1 MPDLRDLLND
11 AVDRP
16 APLDLDGLGHRVAR
30 HQRHRRVATITAA
43 AIVMVL
49 VGAAA
54 ASLAGRADSPDVDI
68 DRVPLATEGSTTVPS
83 STTPGTTPGT
93 TAGAAGGSACTADD
107 VDIVPSGDGATAQMA
122 IILGV
127 ALRPGREPCTIATT
141 ATVALRYTDTG
152 DLIPLEGN
160 PLTTDVSGVV
170 DGAESDVV
178 RSFMTW
184 SGCPADFHGNAA
196 TIEVVV
202 EGFGTFRGET
212 APPGMC
218 GDTTS
223 GIFTKGDR

>member
-30 HQRHRRVATITAA
+30 HQRHRRMATITAA
-43 AIVMVL
+43 AALVVL
-49 VGAAA
+49 MGAA
-54 ASLAGRADSPDVDI
+54 LALVRTVGHDPDVRI
-68 DRVPLATEGSTTVPS
+68 DPQQPPTSAVDPDTTTPSTTA
-83 STTPGTTPGT
+83 GT

-127 ALRPGREPCTIATT
+127 ALRPGREPCTIETT
-141 ATVALRYTDTG
+141 ATVALRYPDTG
-152 DLIPLEGN
+152 ELIPLEGN
-160 PLTTDVSGVV
+160 PPTTDLSGLV
-170 DGAESDVV
+170 DQAESDVV
-178 RSFMTW
+178 PSLTTW

-202 EGFGTFRGET
+202 DGFGTYRGET

-218 GDTTS
+218 ADTSS
-223 GIFTKGDR
+223 GIFTKGNQ

>member
-54 ASLAGRADSPDVDI
+54 SLALRVNGPDVQI
-68 DRVPLATEGSTTVPS
+68 DPQRPPDGAVVDPDTT
-83 STTPGTTPGT
+83 TTPSTTPGT

-122 IILGV
+122 IILDV
-127 ALRPGREPCTIATT
+127 ALRPGREPCTIETT
-141 ATVALRYTDTG
+141 ATVALRYPDTG
-152 DLIPLEGN
+152 ELIPLEGN
-160 PLTTDVSGVV
+160 PLTTDLSGVV
-170 DGAESDVV
+170 DGPESDVV
-178 RSFMTW
+178 PSLMTW

-202 EGFGTFRGET
+202 EGFGTYEGET

-218 GDTTS
+218 ADTTS